1 MVSNKSTT
9 MLKYINTTC
18 VNVRCSPIR
27 FRTMIA
33 CKATTY
39 GPNENGNDDRLSPKV
54 WEKRYEAAIHRAKV
68 RHLDKI
74 YKSKV
79 EVSPSF
85 IKKLLRDKW
94 GGKAS
99 ARLTK
104 RTTLGL
110 EITSGDG
117 STQRE
122 LGEICEYVNKHNL
135 GFYLKT
141 QIESFSSTLPVWIP
155 LEFDLD

>member
-1 MVSNKSTT
+1 
-9 MLKYINTTC
+9 
-18 VNVRCSPIR
+18 
-27 FRTMIA
+27 MIA

-39 GPNENGNDDRLSPKV
+39 GPNENGNDDRQSPNV

-74 YKSKV
+74 YKSEV
-79 EVSPSF
+79 DVSPSF

-104 RTTLGL
+104 RRTLGL
-110 EITSGDG
+110 EIVFDDG
-117 STQRE
+117 SSQRE
-122 LGEICEYVNKHNL
+122 FGEICDHINKNNL